1 MVRLKTNVG
10 EGVAA
15 RKRLAPLRCLSRRG
29 LRPCS
34 AVLASAA
41 RKRAKALFRLK
52 APALAPLLDDAQGS
66 AAPPNACAAPFSYWV
81 G

>member
-34 AVLASAA
+34 AVLAAP
-41 RKRAKALFRLK
+41 REKGLKRFFA
-52 APALAPLLDDAQGS
+52 
-66 AAPPNACAAPFSYWV
+66 
-81 G
+81 